1 MGYFRVPLIHSY
13 NTLHHL
19 NPTILIPKT
28 TFIHSQ
34 PKSQLEKPFPDTQ
47 KTKFQNEIPLSSI
60 SKAKFQLETAFSDNP
75 KAIFHKIFV
84 NPHRMKVQTRLL
96 NYFLTPK
103 M

>member
-1 MGYFRVPLIHSY
+1 MSHFQKQPS
-13 NTLHHL
+13 NTS
-19 NPTILIPKT
+19 NFKY
-28 TFIHSQ
+28 
-34 PKSQLEKPFPDTQ
+34 QLEQTFPTTL
-47 KTKFQNEIPLSSI
+47 KTEFQNEIPLSFTL
-60 SKAKFQLETAFSDNP
+60 KAKFQLEIAFSDNP

>member
-1 MGYFRVPLIHSY
+1 MSHFQKQPS
-13 NTLHHL
+13 NTS
-19 NPTILIPKT
+19 N
-28 TFIHSQ
+28 F
-34 PKSQLEKPFPDTQ
+34 KSQLEKTFPDTP
-47 KTKFQNEIPLSSI
+47 KHEFQNETPLSST

-96 NYFLTPK
+96 NYLLTPK